1 MKRLKSNEKGFT
13 LVELIVVMVI
23 ISILAAI
30 LVPALL
36 SYIDKAKEKQMI
48 LNAKSVLTAAQVE
61 MTSLY
66 SQDFDGNMTSAQKQE
81 IIDLAEVPYT
91 NIVVGTAGDAGA
103 LNASSTIEEKHAAF
117 TVNYIYYECTDG
129 KIWFDGSA
137 WTLEK
142 PDIKPVKVYNVAGAE
157 PAGN

>member
-1 MKRLKSNEKGFT
+1 MKKLKNDENGFT

-23 ISILAAI
+23 IAILAAI
-30 LVPALL
+30 LIPAYL
-36 SYIDKAKEKQMI
+36 SYVDKAKEKQMI

-66 SQDFDGNMTSAQKQE
+66 SQNFDGNMTDAQKQE
-81 IIDLAEVPYT
+81 LLDLAEVSYV
-91 NIVVGTAGDAGA
+91 NIVIGTAGDASA

-117 TVNYIYYECTDG
+117 TVNYIYYECSDG
-129 KIWFDGSA
+129 KIWFSGSS
-137 WTLEK
+137 WSLEK
-142 PDIKPVKVYNVAGAE
+142 PDFTPAKVYNIAGAE